1 MTKAWHAD
9 ELAALQ
15 ALLQEQGDTG
25 VDWDGLARQ
34 LPRIEGFPVRT
45 GRAVKGQA
53 ERSGLFE
60 APSKRRRT
68 ALKNW
73 ADKAQYRPE
82 SRGTR
87 QRGCADALPVTGH
100 MVAAAT
106 SLLTAGS

>member
-45 GRAVKGQA
+45 GRAVKSCSHGLGDKLL
-53 ERSGLFE
+53 ERIWRLSTPP
-60 APSKRRRT
+60 AISS
-68 ALKNW
+68 A
-73 ADKAQYRPE
+73 
-82 SRGTR
+82 STR
-87 QRGCADALPVTGH
+87 H
-100 MVAAAT
+100 
-106 SLLTAGS
+106 

>member
-1 MTKAWHAD
+1 MPKTKAWHAD

-53 ERSGLFE
+53 ELF
-60 APSKRRRT
+60 
-68 ALKNW
+68 
-73 ADKAQYRPE
+73 
-82 SRGTR
+82 
-87 QRGCADALPVTGH
+87 LPH
-100 MVAAAT
+100 PKAT
-106 SLLTAGS
+106 SS